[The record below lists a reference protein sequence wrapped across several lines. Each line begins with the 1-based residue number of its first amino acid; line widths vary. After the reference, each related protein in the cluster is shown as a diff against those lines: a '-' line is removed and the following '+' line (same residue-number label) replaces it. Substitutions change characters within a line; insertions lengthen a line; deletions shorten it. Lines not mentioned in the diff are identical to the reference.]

1 MALAP
6 RETGLH
12 LWPHDSIG
20 GVNERKLAS
29 RFVETT
35 RRATL

>member
-1 MALAP
+1 MALAT
-6 RETGLH
+6 RESGLH

-29 RFVETT
+29 RFVETA
-35 RRATL
+35 RPATL